1 LILFVVNELSYD
13 KHFADHQRIV
23 RLLTG
28 AEINGELNYFPI
40 NLRSAYTELPQNV
53 PGVEAAA
60 QLYDM
65 YEMEVVS
72 EQKRFQ
78 NVHGMLADPEIFKV
92 FQMKFL
98 EGNPETALAA
108 PNAVVLT
115 RRYADIIFG
124 SPEAAMN
131 QPISFWDMNYV
142 VLGIVEELPK
152 NTHFN
157 FDILGTIS
165 ANPRIS
171 DAGGLEFRTYF
182 LIQKAASLQTVRTDI
197 ENAYRVITKPWGERV
212 GAPDVHGL
220 TEMIGDIH
228 LKSKASG
235 ASGGM
240 RFIYILTGLA
250 FFVLILAVT
259 NFINLYMTQGEMRMQ
274 EIGIRKSNGAQIMD
288 IVRQF
293 FKEVAIIVGIAF
305 AIGLLLAILFA
316 PYFGELIR
324 KEIDLRQLLNPVFIL
339 SGLLLFVVTVVLS
352 AFYPALYLSRFS
364 PLEILG
370 KRIRFSKRR
379 LTAGTVIFQSI
390 VSIVLLSVIFILY
403 KQTAHLQNLPLG
415 YNPQNVMS
423 VVGNGKIND
432 SYQAIKQEFSKYPEV
447 KAVSGSHH
455 LFGGGCSG
463 EVIAPW
469 GKDDEGKSINSYR
482 LLQGMPELMEL
493 ELVEGR
499 FWRESDPDSIRM
511 IILNEA
517 AVKMLG
523 RESPL
528 DKTYSYYGPAQVIG
542 VVKDFFY
549 DDPGAAIAP
558 IALSRV
564 SNPSR
569 INIRFNENVNP
580 VQATQIASNVFRQF
594 DPDFVVNPIWSVD
607 VYQNKFKEIKT
618 LTRTVFIGSAISIF
632 VAMLGLLAIHLYS
645 SVRRTKEIGIRRVF
659 GAEKTSVFLLLSLDV
674 LKWIAIAALFAIPIA
689 VYFLTEML
697 NNFVNRVQLDWM
709 VFLPPILIQCVIAI
723 LTTSGVSLS
732 VLSQNPVKSIKSE

>member
-1 LILFVVNELSYD
+1 
-13 KHFADHQRIV
+13 
-23 RLLTG
+23 
-28 AEINGELNYFPI
+28 
-40 NLRSAYTELPQNV
+40 
-53 PGVEAAA
+53 
-60 QLYDM
+60 
-65 YEMEVVS
+65 
-72 EQKRFQ
+72 
-78 NVHGMLADPEIFKV
+78 
-92 FQMKFL
+92 MKFL

-124 SPEAAMN
+124 SSGAAMDR
-131 QPISFWDMNYV
+131 PLSMSSFGMEINFV
-142 VLGIVEELPK
+142 VSGVVEELPK

-157 FDILGTIS
+157 FDMMGAMQAIPLL
-165 ANPRIS
+165 NE
-171 DAGGLEFRTYF
+171 AGGMEFYTYY
-182 LIQKAASLQTVRTDI
+182 LIQKTTAMQTVRTDI
-197 ENAYRVITKPWGERV
+197 ENTYCAITKPWGERV
-212 GAPDVHGL
+212 GLPDAHGL
-220 TEMIGDIH
+220 TETIGDIH

-235 ASGGM
+235 ASDGM

-259 NFINLYMTQGEMRMQ
+259 NFINLFMTQGEMRMQ

-324 KEIDLRQLLNPVFIL
+324 KEIDLGQLLNPMFIA

-390 VSIVLLSVIFILY
+390 VSIVLLSVILILY
-403 KQTAHLQNLPLG
+403 KQTFHLQNLPLG
-415 YNPQNVMS
+415 YNPKNVMS
-423 VVGNGKIND
+423 VMGNGKINS
-432 SYQAIKQEFSKYPEV
+432 SYQAVKQELSKYPEI
-447 KAVSGSHH
+447 KAVSGSNHI
-455 LFGGGCSG
+455 FGRGTSG
-463 EVIAPW
+463 ESIAYW
-469 GKDDEGKSINSYR
+469 GKDDQHKPIASYR

-493 ELVEGR
+493 ELIEGR
-499 FWRESDPDSIRM
+499 FWQESDPDSIRA

-523 RESPL
+523 GESPIE
-528 DKTYSYYGPAQVIG
+528 KMYSYNGPAQVIG

-558 IALSRV
+558 IALSRIT
-564 SNPSR
+564 NPTCF
-569 INIRFNENVNP
+569 NIRFNENVNTIH
-580 VQATQIASNVFRQF
+580 ARQIVSDVFKQF
-594 DPDFVVNPIWSVD
+594 DPDFALNPIWSVD
-607 VYQNKFKEIKT
+607 VYQNKFREIKT
-618 LTRTVFIGSAISIF
+618 LTRTVFIGSAVSIF

-645 SVRRTKEIGIRRVF
+645 AVRRTKEIGIRRVF

-674 LKWIAIAALFAIPIA
+674 LKWIVIAALFAIPVA
-689 VYFLTEML
+689 VYFVSQML
-697 NNFVNRVQLDWM
+697 NNYANRVHLNWTIF
-709 VFLPPILIQCVIAI
+709 VFPILIQCVIAI
-723 LTTSGVSLS
+723 LTTSGVTLS